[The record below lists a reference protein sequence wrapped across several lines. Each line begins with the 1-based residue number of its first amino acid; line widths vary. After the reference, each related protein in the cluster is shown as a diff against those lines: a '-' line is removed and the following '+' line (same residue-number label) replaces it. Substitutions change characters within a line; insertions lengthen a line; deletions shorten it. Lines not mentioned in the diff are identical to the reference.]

1 MFRIL
6 LLAMAGA
13 LAASPVA
20 ACSLAHGDQPQLAKL
35 LADNG
40 TAADDYQ
47 AGAGVSGA
55 WFDASRSGEGI
66 ILQVLPSGR
75 ALAIWFTYPAAGEPG
90 EQAWLIAQEGIIE
103 GDAVRFSQVLR
114 PLGGRFGAA
123 FDPAQVQLQNWGT
136 LEMRFSSCNA
146 STLSWSGPASY
157 GSGSRALTR
166 LSTLDEVDCGGTRKL
181 TASGARAAAGLRSRS
196 GAWYV
201 PERSGE
207 GWIVE
212 ELGDGRSLVYWFTF
226 DPQGNQAWTIGS
238 GVREGNRLRIADNRI
253 TRGTRFG
260 SGFVAADVQ
269 LLPWGTLDIDFAQCA
284 NGSLSYTSTL
294 DGYGSGSR
302 QPARLTRLAGAPCLD
317 SMPGAVAGASWSERA
332 PTPAPRQSEH
342 AVTVDAGAL
351 YALGGFGGPRAMR
364 RYDRGANAWSVLPNL
379 PAGRDHLAAFAID
392 GGIYM
397 VGGAANGSGDQS
409 TAAFR
414 FDLASQTW
422 EPRAELAWI
431 YGSHAAT
438 LHGRAYIGDVDGSL
452 QQYDPRARQVQRI
465 AAPDFTAR
473 DHSQVLAF
481 LDEIWMIAGRDPETR
496 SVAIYDPVA
505 QRWRAGPALISA
517 RGGFAAAVVGDRMV
531 VGGGEVIYSGVYV
544 ERSVEIYN
552 VGALAW
558 QAGPELPVP
567 VHGVAGGA
575 VDGRFLLVSGS
586 TEAGLTTGATG
597 RVFELTLPP

>member
-1 MFRIL
+1 MSKFW
-6 LLAMAGA
+6 LLALAFLLSVRLADACSLPHGEQPELA
-13 LAASPVA
+13 TKLAASGKATSGFEV
-20 ACSLAHGDQPQLAKL
+20 
-35 LADNG
+35 
-40 TAADDYQ
+40 
-47 AGAGVSGA
+47 GAGVSGA
-55 WFDASRSGEGI
+55 WYDAARSGEGI
-66 ILQVLPSGR
+66 IIQVLPNGR

-103 GDAVRFSQVLR
+103 GDSIRFSQVLR
-114 PLGGRFGAA
+114 PVGGRFGAA
-123 FDPAQVQLQNWGT
+123 FDPAQVQRQNWGT
-136 LEMRFSSCNA
+136 LDLRFSSCNA
-146 STLSWSGPASY
+146 TTVSWSGPAGY

-166 LSTLDEVDCGGTRKL
+166 LSTVDEVDCAGSRKL
-181 TASGARAAAGLRSRS
+181 TASGARAVGGLRSRS

-226 DPQGNQAWTIGS
+226 DPQGNQAWTIGT
-238 GVREGNRLRIADNRI
+238 GVRDGTRLRIDDNRI
-253 TRGTRFG
+253 SRGTRFG
-260 SGFVAADVQ
+260 SSFVAADVQ
-269 LLPWGTLDIDFAQCA
+269 LLPWGTLEIDFAQCA
-284 NGSLSYTSTL
+284 SGSLSYTSTR
-294 DGYGSGSR
+294 DGYGNGSR
-302 QPARLTRLAGAPCLD
+302 QPVRLTRLAGAPCLD
-317 SMPGAVAGASWSERA
+317 SMPGAVAGASWSELA
-332 PTPAPRQSEH
+332 PTPALAQSEH
-342 AVTVDAGAL
+342 AVTVNAGAL
-351 YALGGFGGPRAMR
+351 YALGGFGGRRAML
-364 RYDRGANAWSVLPNL
+364 RYDRGTNAWSTLPNL

-392 GGIYM
+392 GGLYM
-397 VGGAANGSGDQS
+397 VGGAINGSGDQS
-409 TAAFR
+409 TPAFR
-414 FDLASQTW
+414 FDLANQTW
-422 EPRAELAWI
+422 EPRAELAWM

-438 LHGRAYIGDVDGSL
+438 LHGRAWIGDVDGSL

-481 LDEIWMIAGRDPETR
+481 LDEIWVIAGRAPETR

-505 QRWRAGPALISA
+505 QRWRRGPALITA

-531 VGGGEVIYSGVYV
+531 VGGGEVIFSGIYV

-552 VGALAW
+552 AGAVGW
-558 QAGPELPVP
+558 EAGPDLPVP

-586 TEAGLTTGATG
+586 TEAGLTSGGTG

>member
-1 MFRIL
+1 MFRIV
-6 LLAMAGA
+6 LLAMALA
-13 LAASPVA
+13 LAASPAA
-20 ACSLAHGDQPQLAKL
+20 ACSLPHDGQPHPAKL
-35 LADNG
+35 LDTGRAP
-40 TAADDYQ
+40 ADDYQ
-47 AGAGVSGA
+47 AGPGLSGA
-55 WFDASRSGEGI
+55 WYDAARNGEGI
-66 ILQVLPSGR
+66 ILEVLPSGR

-90 EQAWLIAQEGIIE
+90 EQAWLIAQDGIIE
-103 GDAVRFSQVLR
+103 GDSIRFSQVLR
-114 PLGGRFGAA
+114 PIGGRFGAA

-146 STLSWSGPASY
+146 GSVSWAGPASY

-166 LSTLDEVDCGGTRKL
+166 LSTLDEVDCSGTRKL
-181 TASGARAAAGLRSRS
+181 TSSGARAAAGLRSRS

-238 GVREGNRLRIADNRI
+238 GVREGNRLRIDDNRI

-260 SGFVAADVQ
+260 GGFVAADVQ
-269 LLPWGTLDIDFAQCA
+269 LLPWGSLEIDFAQCA
-284 NGSLSYTSTL
+284 SGNLIYTSTR
-294 DGYGSGSR
+294 DGYGNGSR

-317 SMPGAVAGASWSERA
+317 ALPGAIAGASWSERA
-332 PTPAPRQSEH
+332 PTLRQSEH
-342 AVTVDAGAL
+342 AVTVNAGML
-351 YALGGFGGPRAMR
+351 YALGGFGGQRAML
-364 RYDRGANAWSVLPNL
+364 RYDRAANAWSTLPNL
-379 PAGRDHLAAFAID
+379 PAGRDHLAAFALD

-397 VGGAANGSGDQS
+397 VGGAANGSGDQG
-409 TAAFR
+409 TAGFR
-414 FDLASQTW
+414 FDLSSQTW
-422 EPRAELAWI
+422 EPRAELQWM

-438 LHGRAYIGDVDGSL
+438 LHGRAYIGDIDGSL

-465 AAPDFTAR
+465 AAPDFTPR

-481 LDEIWMIAGRDPETR
+481 LDEIWMISGRGPETR

-505 QRWRAGPALISA
+505 QRWRAGPALIAA

-531 VGGGEVIYSGVYV
+531 VGGGEIIFNGAYV

-552 VGALAW
+552 AGADGWL
-558 QAGPELPVP
+558 AGPELPVP

-586 TEAGLTTGATG
+586 TQAGLTSGGTG